1 MVVALHLARRLV
13 QQAHSA
19 PLPAPLVTS
28 SVTGRA
34 GDFTVTSPGLSK
46 NALAVGATQVGMQA
60 AAWLGAPVTCWVV
73 FCCKGQA
80 ADCNERAEL

>member
-1 MVVALHLARRLV
+1 MQMHRLILASMHCDQFALVLCRL
-13 QQAHSA
+13 
-19 PLPAPLVTS
+19 PT
-28 SVTGRA
+28 T